1 VLEAAPLIGE
11 LLAACPTLKV
21 LATSRSVLRVYGE
34 REYAVPAMGLPDS
47 GSLPPVERLTRYEAV
62 RLFVERASSVKGD
75 FEITGENAP
84 AVAEIC
90 VRLDG
95 LPLAIELAAAR
106 IKMLPPGTIAARLED
121 NRLKLLSSGARDLPE
136 RQQTLRGAIDWSHA
150 LLEEGDKVLF
160 ARLAVFSGGCTLEAM
175 ETICDQEDALERAES
190 LLDKS
195 LIRQEG
201 DAHRFVMLETI
212 HEYARE
218 RLGERG
224 DAETTRLR
232 HAEYFLTLAEDSE
245 PRLGGPSR

>member
-1 VLEAAPLIGE
+1 MLLVLDNFEQVVEAAPLLGE
-11 LLAACPTLKV
+11 LLAACPALKV
-21 LATSRSVLRVYGE
+21 LATSRSLLRVYGE
-34 REYAVPAMGLPDS
+34 REYPVPAMGLPDL
-47 GSLPPVERLTRYEAV
+47 GNLPSVDSLTRYEAV
-62 RLFVERASSVKGD
+62 RLFVERARSVKGD
-75 FEITGENAP
+75 FEVTQENAP

-106 IKMLPPGTIAARLED
+106 IKMLPPGRIADRLED
-121 NRLKLLSSGARDLPE
+121 NRLKLLSGGARDLPE

-150 LLEEGDKVLF
+150 LLEEGEKALF

-175 ETICDQEDALERAES
+175 EEICGDEDALERAES

-201 DAHRFVMLETI
+201 DAPRFVMLETI

-218 RLGERG
+218 RLKESADGQ
-224 DAETTRLR
+224 
-232 HAEYFLTLAEDSE
+232 Y
-245 PRLGGPSR
+245 GPPPAR